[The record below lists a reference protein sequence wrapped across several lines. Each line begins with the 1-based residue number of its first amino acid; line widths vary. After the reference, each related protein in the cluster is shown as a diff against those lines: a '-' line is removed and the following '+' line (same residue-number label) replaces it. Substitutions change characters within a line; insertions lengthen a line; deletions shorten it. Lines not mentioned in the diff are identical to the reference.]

1 MADEVLGD
9 VLVTLPAVDIGE
21 GEAEAVASG
30 ERQDGSQER
39 EPEQQYEHR
48 LTEKNSS
55 LRACVCVR
63 GGEQYEHRLTEKNSN
78 PQVEL

>member
-9 VLVTLPAVDIGE
+9 VLVTLPAVDMGE

-30 ERQDGSQER
+30 ERQGGSQER

-48 LTEKNSS
+48 LTEKKFII
-55 LRACVCVR
+55 ACVRVR
-63 GGEQYEHRLTEKNSN
+63 AWGRT
-78 PQVEL
+78 VRA

>member
-9 VLVTLPAVDIGE
+9 VLVTLPAVDMGE

-30 ERQDGSQER
+30 ERQGGSQER

-48 LTEKNSS
+48 LTEKKIQIPKLNCDIFKLSKHKS
-55 LRACVCVR
+55 LQDLR
-63 GGEQYEHRLTEKNSN
+63 SI
-78 PQVEL
+78 